1 MNFMQAAL
9 LYGKEDIRLE
19 SFELPP
25 LEGGDLLLRIR
36 SCGICG
42 SDNRM
47 FFSGPSARYINPV
60 ILGHEICAEVA
71 QVGPEV
77 EDYGPGD
84 LVGLAPIIPC
94 MHCYPCS
101 SGQDNICETAKVIGC
116 TVHGGMA
123 EYILV
128 PSQMVQVGGVVK
140 IPPGIH
146 PREAAL
152 AELVGCCL
160 HGLDQVGLEAGDRV
174 LIIGG
179 GPIGMTFVQLAR
191 LMGANVVSSE
201 LLDHRRQMALELG
214 ADEAVDPSATDLKA
228 RFSHAFDRVI
238 VATASV
244 PATQDAFSLVRTVG
258 SLLLF
263 SGYMKGST
271 TEMQLNDVH
280 YRELHIHG
288 SIDCTIKDY
297 QKAIRLL
304 PQLQMGKLVTSVY
317 PLSQTVEAF
326 HATRDPKVVK
336 ILIEP

>member
-1 MNFMQAAL
+1 MQAAL

-19 SFELPP
+19 SFDLPS
-25 LEGGDLLLRIR
+25 LQGHDLLLRIR

-47 FFSGPSARYINPV
+47 FFNGPTPRYINPV

-77 EDYGPGD
+77 EDYVPGE

-94 MHCYPCS
+94 MHCKPCS

-116 TVHGGMA
+116 NVHGGMA
-123 EYILV
+123 EYIHV

-140 IPPGIH
+140 VPAGIQ

-160 HGLDQVGLEAGDRV
+160 HGLRQVGLEAGERV
-174 LIIGG
+174 LVIGG

-191 LMGANVVSSE
+191 LMGARVVSSE
-201 LLDHRRQMALELG
+201 LQERRRQLALELG
-214 ADEAVDPSATDLKA
+214 AEEAVDPSATDLKDKYGY
-228 RFSHAFDRVI
+228 AFDRVI

-244 PATQDAFSLVRTVG
+244 PATQQTFSLVRTGG
-258 SLLLF
+258 SLLFF
-263 SGYMKGST
+263 SGYLKGST
-271 TEMQLNDVH
+271 MELQLNDIH

-288 SIDCTIKDY
+288 SIDCTIMDY
-297 QKAIRLL
+297 QNAVSLL
-304 PQLQMGKLVTSVY
+304 PQLQMGKLVTSAY

-326 HATRDPKVVK
+326 YATRDPQAVK

>member
-1 MNFMQAAL
+1 MQAAL

-19 SFELPP
+19 SFDLPS
-25 LEGGDLLLRIR
+25 LQGHDLLLRIR

-47 FFSGPSARYINPV
+47 FFNGPTPRYINPV

-77 EDYGPGD
+77 EDYVPGE

-94 MHCYPCS
+94 MHCKPCS

-116 TVHGGMA
+116 NVHGGMA
-123 EYILV
+123 EFIHV

-140 IPPGIH
+140 VPAGIQ

-160 HGLDQVGLEAGDRV
+160 HGLRQVGLEAGERV

-191 LMGANVVSSE
+191 LKGARVVSSE
-201 LLDHRRQMALELG
+201 LLERRRQLALELG
-214 ADEAVDPSATDLKA
+214 AEEAVDPSATDLKD
-228 RFSHAFDRVI
+228 RYGYAFDRVI

-244 PATQDAFSLVRTVG
+244 PATQQTFSLVRTGG
-258 SLLLF
+258 SLLFF
-263 SGYMKGST
+263 SGYLKGST
-271 TEMQLNDVH
+271 MELQLNDIH

-288 SIDCTIKDY
+288 SIDCTIMDY
-297 QKAIRLL
+297 QNAVSLL
-304 PQLQMGKLVTSVY
+304 PQLHMGKLVTSAY

-326 HATRDPKVVK
+326 YATRDPQAVK

>member
-1 MNFMQAAL
+1 MQAAL

-25 LEGGDLLLRIR
+25 LLGGDLLLRIR

-47 FFSGPSARYINPV
+47 FFNGPSARYINPV

-77 EDYGPGD
+77 EGYAPGD
-84 LVGLAPIIPC
+84 MVGLAPIIPC
-94 MHCYPCS
+94 MHCLPCS

-116 TVHGGMA
+116 NVHGGMA
-123 EYILV
+123 EFVHV

-140 IPPGIH
+140 IPGGIH

-160 HGLDQVGLEAGDRV
+160 HGLSQVGIEAGERV
-174 LIIGG
+174 LVIGG
-179 GPIGMTFVQLAR
+179 GPIGMTFVQLAK
-191 LMGANVVSSE
+191 LLGAHVVSSE
-201 LLDHRRQMALELG
+201 LLERRRQLALELG
-214 ADEAVDPSATDLKA
+214 ADEAVDPLATDLKT
-228 RFSHAFDRVI
+228 RYGYSFDRVI

-244 PATQDAFSLVRTVG
+244 AATQETFNLVRTGG
-258 SLLLF
+258 SLLFF
-263 SGYMKGST
+263 SGYLKGST
-271 TEMQLNDVH
+271 MELQLNDIH

-288 SIDCTIKDY
+288 SIDCTIMDY
-297 QKAIRLL
+297 QKAVRLL
-304 PQLQMGKLVTSVY
+304 PQLQMGKLVTSAY
-317 PLSQTVEAF
+317 PLQQTVQAF
-326 HATRDPKVVK
+326 HATRDPQAVK